1 VKKILNY
8 IIFCL
13 LLLNDSFAQEIQH
26 YDWHLKDSVK
36 LGKNAVWSVDILQNI
51 YVSDAGVVNKYD
63 STKTLKFSQSIKS
76 LGELSD
82 LIVINTMKL
91 VYFSDEQQILCYM
104 DNTLAQNE
112 DCIRLGDRDIISA
125 TTVAKSDRSNKV
137 WVFDDINSRLL
148 LIDTESEN
156 VAPFIIENVRSI
168 IGEGNVA
175 QMIESGGRLYLNCPS
190 SGVFIFDLYGALVG
204 RLDDRAVRALSADQT
219 GVYLLLND
227 HEIKYKSIT
236 YEDPVNVSL
245 PISNVQDL
253 KVSGSL
259 VYLKSGDFVYK
270 YSLEKSN

>member
-1 VKKILNY
+1 M
-8 IIFCL
+8 
-13 LLLNDSFAQEIQH
+13 AQEIQR
-26 YDWHLKDSVK
+26 YDWHLKDSIK
-36 LGKNAVWSVDILQNI
+36 IGRNAVWSVDILQNI
-51 YVSDAGVVNKYD
+51 YVSNAGVVNKYD
-63 STKTLKFSQSIKS
+63 STSALKFSQSIKS

-156 VAPFIIENVRSI
+156 TAPFVIENVRSI

-175 QMIESGGRLYLNCPS
+175 QMVESGGRLYLNCPS
-190 SGVFIFDLYGALVG
+190 SGVYIFDLYGALVG
-204 RLDDRAVRALSADQT
+204 KIKDLDVRAITADQT
-219 GVYLLLND
+219 GVYLLVND
-227 HEIKYKSIT
+227 RELKYQSAT
-236 YEDPVNVSL
+236 YEDPVLVSL
-245 PISNVQDL
+245 PMMHVDDL
-253 KVSGSL
+253 KVTGSL

-270 YSLEKSN
+270 YSLEKSK